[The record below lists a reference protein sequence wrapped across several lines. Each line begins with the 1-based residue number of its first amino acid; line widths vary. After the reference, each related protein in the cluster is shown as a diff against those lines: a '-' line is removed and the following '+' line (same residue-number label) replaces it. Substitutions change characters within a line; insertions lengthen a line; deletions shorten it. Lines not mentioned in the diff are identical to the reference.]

1 MAQELPNHASR
12 WGKHRTKNL
21 EEEGS
26 WAINTVEEVYPWLR
40 FENYYE
46 TVLNWLKLFRY
57 GYLHVDKIVILYYP
71 RNLVNTYEYWLGIG
85 SIIVCC

>member
-1 MAQELPNHASR
+1 MELPLRVSQPARHNFV
-12 WGKHRTKNL
+12 NL

-71 RNLVNTYEYWLGIG
+71 RNLVNTYEYRLGIS